1 LNAVVHEAFVLRTKF
16 EQFDQVADSGRVVLS
31 QFVERCLRDRHFC
44 LAGNSRESR
53 HQLDV
58 RSVAQLATAHCPTS
72 PSAAICVARFFVG
85 WYCPASNSAHLRTK
99 CGFAMP
105 TRLRN
110 AFVFF
115 AICGCLFADTK
126 PSSIPNTSKNS
137 NSPDAA
143 KASSKKLMSSTKAA
157 SSRSKKA
164 VSNWIWVPVHQPSEV
179 PKGAAGF
186 FRKSFDVDYPTS
198 AILEIAADDAFEVT
212 LNSKAVGSGDQW
224 RHFTRFDVTPLIVK
238 GKNTIA
244 IKVVNRHGTSAG
256 LAAKMAL
263 GDGRKFVSDGSW
275 KCSALAS
282 AKWRLTRFADSK
294 WKSPMVMGPWG
305 STEPWVVSP
314 LPSARRLPP
323 PTDITKPERAEL
335 DDYQDDSKV
344 VLAAFGDVVTP
355 DSTPRKPG
363 GGGLFAP
370 LQKKFPW
377 LNRGNNRNNARAPNA
392 QRNAVPLP
400 RNGTGSTNGVAP
412 REIANPHVQPSNTQ
426 VGPTQRHAM
435 VPQPTMKSPE
445 LPTPNTTQTPA
456 QLENGRTQTELTDL
470 SNRFTTRDGFAVQQ
484 VLDSK
489 KTGSLISSSF
499 NEFGQMLVGR
509 ENGPLMVV
517 VDSNNDNILDEVR
530 TYCDKVRNCQG
541 ILALSGMVFV
551 VAEGDEGSGLYRLTD
566 GDRDGD
572 LEEATL
578 LVGFDVSSK
587 EHGPHGLVLGPDGK
601 LYISVGNHAT
611 PQEKFSQHSPRRH
624 LYEGDL
630 IQKYEDPAGHA
641 RGIEVPAGFVLRTD
655 INGKKLE
662 LFASGLRN
670 SYDLA
675 FNSEGQLFTYDSDME
690 SDQTTNW
697 YRPTRLY
704 HVVPGSEFGWRSG
717 WSKWPA
723 YYHDVTPP
731 VAETGRGSPTGVVFY
746 QHYTYPKPYRN
757 VAFLGDWS
765 EGRILTAKFEE
776 EGATY
781 KVKTE
786 SFIEGTPLNVTDIE
800 IGPDGMLYFVTGG
813 RGTQGGIYRVAW
825 TGRTQA
831 GPKNSGELSKALY
844 APQINSSWGRQAVAA
859 VKQQMGNL
867 WDSRIENATKDRDLP
882 VEARLQA
889 LQLMQWVGPMPD
901 VELLIKLSKDSEPQ
915 IRRASSALM
924 SLVEDERLPLRQL
937 ELLSD
942 PNPTVRRQACESLVR
957 SHRSVPFEY
966 LAPLLKSKDRFEGWA
981 ARRLLALDDPQE
993 WLAEVMNSDD
1003 VRLFTQASTVLMTA
1017 WPSKDHALVVSQR
1030 ASELMAAYMA
1040 DDEFID
1046 LVRMLQITVLRGDI
1060 DKALVPQL
1068 AKMLADEFPANRHHL
1083 MNRELAR
1090 LLVRLDV
1097 TSIKDRY
1104 IAYLE
1109 SDLPENDRIHMVT
1122 HLCALDADWTTAEKM
1137 LLMSHLRPSSGAGSG
1152 VAGYLQ
1158 NIARDFSKKLDP
1170 KENYEFIRD
1179 GADNPGAALS
1189 AILRLP
1195 ENLTSDQVQDLVVLD
1210 QSISVVDETTKK
1222 LKIAIMAV
1230 LARDGRDS
1238 SMAYI
1243 RKIYDDEP
1251 ARRLEATIAL
1261 AETPQGE
1268 NWDYLIRSLP
1278 LLEGQNGRD
1287 IILKLS
1293 TVDKTP
1299 KASEPYRQV
1308 ILIGKRLGDNGG
1320 SDAVRLLEHWRGF
1333 ANSDA
1338 TPPWNDAIKAW
1349 ETWYAR
1355 TYPDAPSPTDTA
1367 TISSVWDYHKIVRHV
1382 GKTNVDQLGDV
1393 ARGRAVFAK
1402 AKCADCHR
1410 HGTVGENMG
1419 PNLSTV
1425 GKRFITKEI
1434 VDSIF
1439 YPSRVIS
1446 DQYKAKTIVTDE
1458 GQSYTGIIGDGGNGE
1473 LVVLQLDGAKVRVP
1487 KKAVEQTIPSK
1498 VSAMPEGLLND
1509 LTLQEITDLMVF
1521 LRKTPVEQLSEG
1533 QKTSVDR

>member
-1 LNAVVHEAFVLRTKF
+1 M
-16 EQFDQVADSGRVVLS
+16 S
-31 QFVERCLRDRHFC
+31 
-44 LAGNSRESR
+44 
-53 HQLDV
+53 
-58 RSVAQLATAHCPTS
+58 
-72 PSAAICVARFFVG
+72 
-85 WYCPASNSAHLRTK
+85 
-99 CGFAMP
+99 
-105 TRLRN
+105 TRLTN
-110 AFVFF
+110 TFVFF
-115 AICGCLFADTK
+115 ALCGFLFADTK
-126 PSSIPNTSKNS
+126 PASIPKTSKTS
-137 NSPDAA
+137 SP
-143 KASSKKLMSSTKAA
+143 KAVKTTSKLPMSSSKAA
-157 SSRSKKA
+157 IPLTQKSA
-164 VSNWIWVPVHQPSEV
+164 SNWIWVPVHQPSEV

-198 AILEIAADDAFEVT
+198 ATLEIAADDAFEVT
-212 LNSKAVGSGDQW
+212 LNTKSVGSGDQW
-224 RHFTRFDVTPLIVK
+224 RHFTRFDVTPLIKK

-244 IKVVNRHGTSAG
+244 VKVVNKHGTSAG
-256 LAAKMAL
+256 LAAKLVL
-263 GDGRKFVSDGSW
+263 GDGRKFVSDGTW

-282 AKWRLTRFADSK
+282 PKWRLTRFADNA
-294 WKSPMVMGPWG
+294 WKSPMVIGPWG

-323 PTDITKPERAEL
+323 PADITKPERAEL

-344 VLAAFGDVVTP
+344 VLAAFEDVVKP
-355 DSTPRKPG
+355 NASTPQKPSG
-363 GGGLFAP
+363 GGIFAP

-377 LNRGNNRNNARAPNA
+377 LKRDNHRTAHAPSA

-400 RNGTGSTNGVAP
+400 KNHTGSTNGIAP
-412 REIANPHVQPSNTQ
+412 REIANPHVQPSNTN
-426 VGPTQRHAM
+426 VGPAHRHAM
-435 VPQPTMKSPE
+435 VPQPTVKSPN
-445 LPTPNTTQTPA
+445 LPAQLTQTPA
-456 QLENGRTQTELTDL
+456 QLANDQTKPGLPDL

-484 VLDSK
+484 VLDNK

-517 VDSNNDNILDEVR
+517 VDSNNDKILDEVR

-566 GDRDGD
+566 DDRDGE
-572 LEEATL
+572 LEQATL

-601 LYISVGNHAT
+601 LYVTIGNHAI
-611 PQEKFSQHSPRRH
+611 PKDKFSQHSPRRH

-630 IQKYEDPAGHA
+630 IKKYEDPGGHA

-675 FNSEGQLFTYDSDME
+675 FNNEGQLFTYDSDME

-717 WSKWPA
+717 WSKWPS

-731 VAETGRGSPTGVVFY
+731 AAETGRGSPTGVVFY
-746 QHYTYPKPYRN
+746 QHYTYPKSYRN

-765 EGRILTAKFEE
+765 EGRILTAKLEE

-800 IGPDGMLYFVTGG
+800 VGPDGMLYFVTGG

-825 TGRTQA
+825 TGRTQT
-831 GPKNSGELSKALY
+831 GPKIADDLSKALY
-844 APQINSSWGRQAVAA
+844 APQTNSSWGRQAVAA

-889 LQLMQWVGPMPD
+889 LQLMQWVGPMPN

-924 SLVEDERLPLRQL
+924 SLAEDERLPLRQL

-942 PNPTVRRQACESLVR
+942 PSPTVRRQACESLVR

-966 LAPLLKSKDRFEGWA
+966 LSPLLKSKDRFEGWA

-993 WLAEVMNSDD
+993 WLAEVMSSDD
-1003 VRLFTQASTVLMTA
+1003 VRLFTQASTTLMTA
-1017 WPSKDHALVVSQR
+1017 WPSKEHALLVSQR
-1030 ASELMAAYMA
+1030 AVELMGTYMP
-1040 DDEFID
+1040 DDDFID
-1046 LVRMLQITVLRGDI
+1046 LIRMLQITVMRGDI
-1060 DKALVPQL
+1060 DKAQVPQL
-1068 AKMLADEFPANRHHL
+1068 AKMLSDEFPANRHRL
-1083 MNRELAR
+1083 MNRELSR

-1097 TSIKDRY
+1097 TSIKARY
-1104 IAYLE
+1104 LAYLE

-1137 LLMSHLRPSSGAGSG
+1137 LLVSHLRPSSGAGGSVSG
-1152 VAGYLQ
+1152 YMQ
-1158 NIARDFSKKLDP
+1158 NVARDFSKKLDP
-1170 KENYEFIRD
+1170 KENYEFIRE

-1195 ENLTSDQVQDLVVLD
+1195 EKLTSDQVQDLVMLD

-1230 LARDGRDS
+1230 LARDGRDA

-1261 AETPQGE
+1261 AEQPQSE
-1268 NWDYLIRSLP
+1268 NWDYLVRSLP
-1278 LLEGQNGRD
+1278 LLEGKNAQD
-1287 IILKLS
+1287 IILKLT
-1293 TVDKTP
+1293 TVDRSP
-1299 KASEPYRQV
+1299 KESEPYRQV
-1308 ILIGKRLGDNGG
+1308 ILTGKRLGDNGG

-1333 ANSDA
+1333 A
-1338 TPPWNDAIKAW
+1338 
-1349 ETWYAR
+1349 
-1355 TYPDAPSPTDTA
+1355 
-1367 TISSVWDYHKIVRHV
+1367 
-1382 GKTNVDQLGDV
+1382 Q
-1393 ARGRAVFAK
+1393 
-1402 AKCADCHR
+1402 
-1410 HGTVGENMG
+1410 
-1419 PNLSTV
+1419 
-1425 GKRFITKEI
+1425 
-1434 VDSIF
+1434 
-1439 YPSRVIS
+1439 
-1446 DQYKAKTIVTDE
+1446 
-1458 GQSYTGIIGDGGNGE
+1458 
-1473 LVVLQLDGAKVRVP
+1473 
-1487 KKAVEQTIPSK
+1487 
-1498 VSAMPEGLLND
+1498 
-1509 LTLQEITDLMVF
+1509 
-1521 LRKTPVEQLSEG
+1521 
-1533 QKTSVDR
+1533 